1 MSERCFAS
9 LFRGFVVPACPFV
22 SSYFGNITHMY
33 ADTIDKFAKVGA
45 AKVALIARSP
55 LAYLI
60 GAAMAG
66 VYIGFGDILMFSVG
80 AHVDPAYTH
89 LVMGAVFACAL
100 TFVIFAGSELFT
112 GTAMYMPI
120 AALRREASAGGM
132 LLVWIVCWIGNL
144 IGAIVL
150 AYILHAAGGGVL
162 LTDGSAGFFKAVE
175 AKMSAPAG
183 VLFAKGLLCNWL
195 VCLAVWMA
203 ARTTS
208 DAAKLG
214 VIFWAIFAFVASGFE
229 HSVANMFVF
238 ALALIADHPADI
250 TLAGAIHNEI
260 FVTAGNLI
268 GGAVFMGLGYWMQTG
283 SDGHP
288 AKNPAAAAASS
299 GAAQSN

>member
-1 MSERCFAS
+1 
-9 LFRGFVVPACPFV
+9 
-22 SSYFGNITHMY
+22 MY
-33 ADTIDKFAKVGA
+33 AETLDKFAKTGA
-45 AKVALIARSP
+45 DKVALIARNP

-80 AHVDPAYTH
+80 VHVDPAYVH
-89 LVMGAVFACAL
+89 LVMGGVFACAL

-120 AALRREASAGGM
+120 AVFRRQSSFGGM
-132 LLVWIVCWIGNL
+132 LAVWIVCWVGNL

-150 AYILHAAGGGVL
+150 AAIMHTAGGGVL
-162 LTDGSAGFFKAVE
+162 LTDGATGFYKAVTI
-175 AKMSAPAG
+175 KMSSPG
-183 VLFAKGLLCNWL
+183 SVLFAKGLLCNWL

-229 HSVANMFVF
+229 HSVANMFIF
-238 ALALIADHPADI
+238 ALALMGDHPAEV
-250 TLAGAIHNEI
+250 TMGGAIHNEL
-260 FVTAGNLI
+260 FVTLGNLV
-268 GGAVFMGLGYWMQTG
+268 GGAVFMGLAYWLQDTRQT
-283 SDGHP
+283 
-288 AKNPAAAAASS
+288 AASTQTDTAAGNVQS
-299 GAAQSN
+299 GSNVR